1 MLMVKNNVLN
11 VQITLIVQILQ
22 KHIVFQ
28 INVSLVKDLNP
39 LSVKKIISLSVQVQP
54 NNVKIVQA
62 IQSVI
67 IQAIKVLFAIL
78 ENALDVVQTANVLHR
93 QNLNVSLIIVKHVL

>member
-1 MLMVKNNVLN
+1 M
-11 VQITLIVQILQ
+11 
-22 KHIVFQ
+22 FQ